1 MQIYPVPTAEDL
13 TPTETALQR
22 IAEALEK
29 LVDLKSQPELNSKML
44 AFLDTLPQLI
54 SFKTKE
60 IGGGQ
65 E

>member
-1 MQIYPVPTAEDL
+1 MRIYPEASTA
-13 TPTETALQR
+13 TEMALER
-22 IAEALEK
+22 IADSLEK

-54 SFKTKE
+54 AFKTEE
-60 IGGGQ
+60 IGGDQ

>member
-1 MQIYPVPTAEDL
+1 MRIYPVPVAADL
-13 TPTETALQR
+13 TPTEMALER

-54 SFKTKE
+54 SFKTE
-60 IGGGQ
+60 GIGGGQ

>member
-1 MQIYPVPTAEDL
+1 MRISPEDL
-13 TPTETALQR
+13 TPTEMALER
-22 IAEALEK
+22 IADSLEK

-54 SFKTKE
+54 GFKTE
-60 IGGGQ
+60 GIGGGQ